1 MLILTALREEQLC
14 GSLEPWEE
22 SGWSFILLHV
32 ALLTLIAAF
41 FSLLFNQKFLFSS
54 PLTTSANTISHRL
67 FPLPSTRGNLGTYT
81 VDSFGHYRS
90 KEKKR
95 SHMSLIS
102 GFAVLACFE
111 SKARISFN
119 YSFG

>member
-1 MLILTALREEQLC
+1 MVFYFTTCCLASTHN
-14 GSLEPWEE
+14 
-22 SGWSFILLHV
+22 SF
-32 ALLTLIAAF
+32 F
-41 FSLLFNQKFLFSS
+41 PLLFNQKFLFSS
-54 PLTTSANTISHRL
+54 PLTISANTLSHVVFSLR
-67 FPLPSTRGNLGTYT
+67 STRENVGTH
-81 VDSFGHYRS
+81 VLDSFGHYRS

-111 SKARISFN
+111 SKTRMSFN